1 MNEPSL
7 LSKPTISKRAG
18 TPPVQDVAMVQTLS
32 SSAKFLMK
40 HEKKLQAVFP
50 LPYQ

>member
-1 MNEPSL
+1 
-7 LSKPTISKRAG
+7 
-18 TPPVQDVAMVQTLS
+18 MVQTLS

-50 LPYQ
+50 LPYQWQTAKQCTTKPVI